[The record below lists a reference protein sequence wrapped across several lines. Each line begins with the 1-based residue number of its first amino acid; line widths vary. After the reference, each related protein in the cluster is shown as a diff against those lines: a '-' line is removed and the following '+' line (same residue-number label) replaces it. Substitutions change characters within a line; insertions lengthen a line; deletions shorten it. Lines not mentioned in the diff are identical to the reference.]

1 MPPGPLIVLSAAA
14 IFLFSLL
21 FAPQHGVV
29 ARTIAELRLR
39 LRIVREHLL
48 RALYE
53 LSESQLAAAPVRS
66 TNRKL
71 IAERSWSGWLVH
83 WWLAGLR
90 ARGLIERERQSVR
103 LTPAGLAAAAE
114 VTRTHR
120 LWELFLVESAGIA
133 SDHVDRDADDVEH
146 MLPAPLIR
154 ELEERLAAAGRLPVV
169 PQVVP
174 ESPHELL

>member
-1 MPPGPLIVLSAAA
+1 LIVLSAATF
-14 IFLFSLL
+14 FLLSLL
-21 FAPQHGVV
+21 FAPRRGVV
-29 ARTIAELRLR
+29 AENIAEVR
-39 LRIVREHLL
+39 LRIRMVREHLL

-53 LSESQLAAAPVRS
+53 KSEPHLPQRPYVPESDV
-66 TNRKL
+66 

-90 ARGLIERERQSVR
+90 ARGFVERGGNGVR
-103 LTPAGLAAAAE
+103 LTPSGLAAAAE

-154 ELEERLAAAGRLPVV
+154 DLERRLAESGRLPLV
-169 PQVVP
+169 PQTVP

>member
-1 MPPGPLIVLSAAA
+1 V
-14 IFLFSLL
+14 
-21 FAPQHGVV
+21 
-29 ARTIAELRLR
+29 RLR
-39 LRIVREHLL
+39 IRIVREHLL

-53 LSESQLAAAPVRS
+53 KSEPYLPSRPYITESELVAG
-66 TNRKL
+66 
-71 IAERSWSGWLVH
+71 RSWSAWLVR
-83 WWLAGLR
+83 WWLAGLH
-90 ARGLIERERQSVR
+90 ARGWVERDRDRVK
-103 LTPAGLAAAAE
+103 LTASGLAAAAD

-154 ELEERLAAAGRLPVV
+154 DLERRLAASGRLPLV
-169 PQVVP
+169 PQTVP